1 VQLALAAALLAGL
14 LLAAATL
21 LSATLA
27 SGLLLLLAGLRLTA
41 RLPTLVR
48 VRVLIFVTH
57 GESLLIAGRSRTM
70 TTDAK

>member
-14 LLAAATL
+14 LLAAATTL

-27 SGLLLLLAGLRLTA
+27 SGLLLLLAGLRLA
-41 RLPTLVR
+41 AWLPTL

-57 GESLLIAGRSRTM
+57 GESLLVAGRSRTM